1 MRAKLKQSFSEQ
13 VPDTSVYQVG
23 YFEKRHNKKHWIEDS
38 DDLDCMYSSYQCSD
52 TIKLWCDGREEKSGG
67 HTQKESGK
75 KKTVDTTKEDDK
87 KHDKFES
94 TVEELVDKH
103 GDSYTEAQLRVWAR
117 LIVNGLHSN
126 TDNYW

>member
-52 TIKLWCDGREEKSGG
+52 TIKLYGVTGARRKVVGI
-67 HTQKESGK
+67 HK
-75 KKTVDTTKEDDK
+75 KKVGKRRLLTQPRRMTKNTT
-87 KHDKFES
+87 S
-94 TVEELVDKH
+94 L
-103 GDSYTEAQLRVWAR
+103 SQQ
-117 LIVNGLHSN
+117 
-126 TDNYW
+126 